1 MPKGGFVKD
10 YRSTLDWEWFTDVN
24 TAHLWE
30 YIRLRVNYEDSSFR
44 GITIRRG
51 QMLESIRKMA
61 VNTGM
66 TVRNVRTALNHLLNS
81 GQITC
86 QVTQFGLLINA
97 VNYAKFQGSD
107 VEGDTLNDTRSDT
120 PTDTPPLPV
129 IRNKEIKN
137 KRNNREAQPPTLSE
151 IREFIEAEKL
161 SVKPE
166 RFHDYYEARG
176 WRNVKDWKKKIREW
190 HLTERKDVMPE
201 YITEPD
207 KVQIPDEEVSPDDI
221 EAMMKQL

>member
-1 MPKGGFVKD
+1 MAEGFIKVSQKL
-10 YRSTLDWEWFTDVN
+10 LDWDYSDNLALTGFWIHLLLKAQWEDTKKLRRGEFFTTQDILAQECGV
-24 TAHLWE
+24 H
-30 YIRLRVNYEDSSFR
+30 RS
-44 GITIRRG
+44 TIRRYLN
-51 QMLESIRKMA
+51 QLK
-61 VNTGM
+61 
-66 TVRNVRTALNHLLNS
+66 RT
-81 GQITC
+81 GQIKIWTNHKRTKITILKWDEY
-86 QVTQFGLLINA
+86 QLAHDATTA
-97 VNYAKFQGSD
+97 
-107 VEGDTLNDTRSDT
+107 E
-120 PTDTPPLPV
+120 PTDEPTSEPTAEPTF
-129 IRNKEIKN
+129 IYKRNKEIKN

-221 EAMMKQL
+221 EAMMKEL